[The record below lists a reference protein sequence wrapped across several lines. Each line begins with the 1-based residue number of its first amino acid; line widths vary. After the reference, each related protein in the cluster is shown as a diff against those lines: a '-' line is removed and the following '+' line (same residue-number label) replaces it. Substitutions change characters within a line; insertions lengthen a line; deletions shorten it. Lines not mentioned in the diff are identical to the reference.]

1 MAPLDNGFQ
10 QVKQKLFIQIQAY
23 SGIIRTL
30 CNPDI
35 FKTGEYPEPY
45 ISRNRSILRTLAQ
58 SQPWYIQ
65 NPGIFRTL
73 VYSKSEAYSEPCQTF
88 TMKCFAKIVNGY
100 NYFIKY
106 NYFRSISLP
115 RSLLHKINTKNF
127 FDTSLIFTPELA
139 ILCKKNMASEKAE
152 NREFLIYLLIYSNKL
167 TYLQLGAVQVHGRIP
182 PKSYEQGY
190 LKFWQK
196 RSKIV

>member
-1 MAPLDNGFQ
+1 
-10 QVKQKLFIQIQAY
+10 
-23 SGIIRTL
+23 
-30 CNPDI
+30 
-35 FKTGEYPEPY
+35 
-45 ISRNRSILRTLAQ
+45 
-58 SQPWYIQ
+58 
-65 NPGIFRTL
+65 
-73 VYSKSEAYSEPCQTF
+73 
-88 TMKCFAKIVNGY
+88 MKCFAKIVNGY

-167 TYLQLGAVQVHGRIP
+167 TYLQLGAVLVHGRIP

-196 RSKIV
+196 R